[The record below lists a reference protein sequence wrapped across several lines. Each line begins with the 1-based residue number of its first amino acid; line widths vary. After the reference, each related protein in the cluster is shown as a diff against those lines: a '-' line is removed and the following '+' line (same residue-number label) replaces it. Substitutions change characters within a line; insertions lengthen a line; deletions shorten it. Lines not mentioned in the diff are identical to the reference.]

1 MRINFKEIL
10 NYYTIGAVV
19 NCSGYLIFL
28 LLISVGGE
36 HKLIASLLYILGVI
50 ASYWLNGQFVFNRS
64 KPTNFRFFRVAI
76 MLLGGYLLNMVLLHV
91 FVDMYHFSAAKIQLV
106 SIILIS
112 MYFYIVNKYYV
123 HRDES

>member
-1 MRINFKEIL
+1 
-10 NYYTIGAVV
+10 
-19 NCSGYLIFL
+19 
-28 LLISVGGE
+28 
-36 HKLIASLLYILGVI
+36 
-50 ASYWLNGQFVFNRS
+50 
-64 KPTNFRFFRVAI
+64 